1 MCLSGSFPR
10 LSRRS
15 MRKDKLDLVALAAG
29 ETSRVPGAPKQEAGR
44 SNTESALIFKLVFS
58 CRSRSTHT
66 PSIY

>member
-1 MCLSGSFPR
+1 
-10 LSRRS
+10 